1 MAQHNDLGKEGE
13 KIAVEYLQENGY
25 VILEKN
31 YRYLKAEVDIIA
43 KKEHLLIGIEVKTRT
58 SDYFGN
64 PQDFINKKKI
74 ELLTSAINY
83 YVIKNALDVEV
94 QFDIVAILKNNNTI
108 QIEHLEDAFLHF

>member
-13 KIAVEYLQENGY
+13 KIAVEYLQKKGY
-25 VILEKN
+25 AILEKN

-43 KKEHLLIGIEVKTRT
+43 KKEDLLIGIEVKTRT

>member
-13 KIAVEYLQENGY
+13 KIAVEYLQKKGY
-25 VILEKN
+25 AILEKN

-43 KKEHLLIGIEVKTRT
+43 KKEDLLIGIEVKTRT

-94 QFDIVAILKNNNTI
+94 QFDIVAIIKNNNTI